1 MKATTIVIRKGQ
13 REKGISRSDF
23 AHFTISGETTAKMDE
38 QNDAGAGGDS
48 SLFDGSAH
56 WWWAMGSGA
65 QIMWGVRCI
74 RRGYAGDMR
83 LMPLKAFG
91 VASLFVGAIATTSV
105 AFLSASGIHTVQ
117 DAIDL
122 GECIRTNMG
131 IHPQI
136 PKKQITET
144 DDLS

>member
-1 MKATTIVIRKGQ
+1 M
-13 REKGISRSDF
+13 E
-23 AHFTISGETTAKMDE
+23 E
-38 QNDAGAGGDS
+38 QNDAGTGES

-56 WWWAMGSGA
+56 WWWAIGSGV
-65 QIMWGVRCI
+65 QIGWGVRSI

-105 AFLSASGIHTVQ
+105 AFLSATGIHTVQ

-122 GECIRTNMG
+122 GANIRTIIGN
-131 IHPQI
+131 PSQLPEKQI
-136 PKKQITET
+136 ITET